1 MSSIFH
7 LILGV
12 AQKLNVVDCSYFEV
26 WGILIVILIQNLWKD
41 TIFLQR
47 TKVKLLPQDDDAKD
61 DVAGEYELEMYFKL
75 QESSDDTI
83 DSRVNIENH
92 DDAQDW

>member
-1 MSSIFH
+1 MNSIFH
-7 LILGV
+7 LTLGV

-26 WGILIVILIQNLWKD
+26 WGILIKVIQNLWKD
-41 TIFLQR
+41 KIFLQR

-75 QESSDDTI
+75 QESSDDTF

>member
-1 MSSIFH
+1 MIK
-7 LILGV
+7 V
-12 AQKLNVVDCSYFEV
+12 
-26 WGILIVILIQNLWKD
+26 IQNLWKD
-41 TIFLQR
+41 KIFLQR

-92 DDAQDW
+92 DGGFNI

>member
-1 MSSIFH
+1 MNWTFH
-7 LILGV
+7 LTLGV
-12 AQKLNVVDCSYFEV
+12 AQKLNVVYCLYFEV
-26 WGILIVILIQNLWKD
+26 CEILTVILIQNLWKD

-47 TKVKLLPQDDDAKD
+47 TKVKSLPQDDDAKD

-83 DSRVNIENH
+83 GSRVNIENH